1 MTSAALA
8 TTMTS
13 ASQSAGTKLFTGLYG
28 QPQAGQSEIVDERV
42 ARALCGANPLQD
54 PVIFARAALASA
66 PLSPRQVG
74 MIKATGAIVADF
86 FHQPLFHP
94 ELAGR
99 LLPHTGALIGQA
111 LLPGS
116 WLTRKG
122 HPLVQCLGELAQFAQ
137 AWYPAHPQADD
148 IVTMLQGTL
157 DQLHGDGIDEALA
170 VFRQWRS
177 IFFERA
183 EKVAARVVQS
193 ESGTL
198 RTRYARGLAARTIN
212 RQIAG
217 RPLPAVVARAL
228 ESVWLPAFQW
238 VLLDQ
243 GDRSPLWSSLVKVFS
258 LLVWSLQE
266 NAVEQKTKLHRV
278 IDQLKQELPPLLE
291 TLIKDDSQ
299 RAQVLEE
306 IEIIHLC
313 LLHER
318 AVDYE
323 AAPVL
328 EGSTALDQ
336 LDAEVSA
343 DLLQEV
349 TAIRHDQWFVQSA
362 SGMRMHLQQRV
373 DEYQQLLF
381 LNQQGMKALACSF
394 EEFALFYSSGEI
406 QPVAELQPLSEW
418 AQSHLQRLADQYRV
432 RQKARQEEQ
441 QKLAALAAEQEAE
454 QKAEKVAELR
464 QRAEAKEK
472 ARQAAE
478 RLQQE
483 KLATLGATPQSS
495 ATEQEVEQQRRESA
509 AAELGSTPEQRRQ
522 RARLLVSSISVG
534 TWMNFFGDDG
544 SETRRKLAVMLPS
557 SNKYIFVDR
566 VGADKLQ
573 LTRDELISAV
583 AEGAASPLQRDARF
597 DDALSRIV
605 GDMSRGR

>member
-1 MTSAALA
+1 MADSNSSL
-8 TTMTS
+8 S
-13 ASQSAGTKLFTGLYG
+13 KLFTGLYG
-28 QPQAGQSEIVDERV
+28 LPPAGQAEVGDDRL
-42 ARALCGANPLQD
+42 ARALCGANPSQD

-74 MIKATGAIVADF
+74 LIKATSAIVADF

-94 ELAGR
+94 ELAER

-116 WLTRKG
+116 WLTRKS

-148 IVTMLQGTL
+148 ITAMLQGTL
-157 DQLHGDGIDEALA
+157 DQLHGDGIDDALA

-177 IFFERA
+177 NFAERA

-217 RPLPAVVARAL
+217 RPLPAIFAREL

-258 LLVWSLQE
+258 LLVWSLQR
-266 NAVEQKTKLHRV
+266 NGAGQKGKLHRV

-291 TLIKDDSQ
+291 MLIKDDSQ
-299 RAQVLEE
+299 RQQVIEE
-306 IEIIHLC
+306 IEIVHLC

-318 AVDYE
+318 PVDYE
-323 AAPVL
+323 ATPVM

-349 TAIRHDQWFVQSA
+349 TAIRPEQWFVQST

-394 EEFALFYSSGEI
+394 EEFALLYSSGEI
-406 QPVAELQPLSEW
+406 QPVAELLPLSEW

-432 RQKARQEEQ
+432 RQKARKEEQ
-441 QKLAALAAEQEAE
+441 QRLAELAASQEAE

-483 KLATLGATPQSS
+483 KLASLGATPQSA
-495 ATEQEVEQQRRESA
+495 ATEQEVGQQRRESA
-509 AAELGSTPEQRRQ
+509 AAELGSSPEQRRQ

-534 TWMNFFGDDG
+534 TWMNFLADDG
-544 SETRRKLAVMLPS
+544 TEVRRKLAVMLPS

-605 GDMSRGR
+605 GDMTRGR

>member
-1 MTSAALA
+1 MADSNGSL
-8 TTMTS
+8 
-13 ASQSAGTKLFTGLYG
+13 TKLFTGLYG
-28 QPQAGQSEIVDERV
+28 QPPMGQAEVADERL
-42 ARALCGANPLQD
+42 AKALCGANPLQD

-66 PLSPRQVG
+66 ALSPRQAG
-74 MIKATGAIVADF
+74 MVKASSAIVTDF

-94 ELAGR
+94 ELAER

-116 WLTRKG
+116 WLTRKS

-137 AWYPAHPQADD
+137 GWYPAHPQADD
-148 IVTMLQGTL
+148 IAGMLQSTL
-157 DQLHGDGIDEALA
+157 DQLYGDGVDDALA

-177 IFFERA
+177 NFVERT

-198 RTRYARGLAARTIN
+198 RARYARGLAARTIN

-217 RPLPAVVARAL
+217 RPLPTVVARAL
-228 ESVWLPAFQW
+228 ESIWLPAFQW

-266 NAVEQKTKLHRV
+266 NSVEQKSKLHRV

-323 AAPVL
+323 GAPML

-349 TAIRHDQWFVQSA
+349 TAIRNDQWFVQSA

-381 LNQQGMKALACSF
+381 LNQQGMKALACGF

-432 RQKARQEEQ
+432 RQKARQDEQ
-441 QKLAALAAEQEAE
+441 QKLAAMAAAQEAE

-464 QRAEAKEK
+464 QRAEAKER
-472 ARQAAE
+472 ARHAAE

-483 KLATLGATPQSS
+483 KLASLGSTPQSV

-509 AAELGSTPEQRRQ
+509 TAELGSTPEQRRQ

-544 SETRRKLAVMLPS
+544 SEIRRKLAVILPS

-605 GDMSRGR
+605 GDMTRGR